1 MVTVGPVFQR
11 LHWDGVQGAGLGPWV
26 APPSRP
32 GGGSVSLLSAI
43 SPLPTLFPG
52 PVGIGGLE
60 FVLCFQG
67 IKTGQ
72 CVIFNGTHRTCEI
85 WDWCQVENDTVPVK
99 PVLVQ
104 AENFT
109 LFIKITVT
117 FSKFNSP
124 SEHSGS
130 SALETWDATYFK
142 HCLYDPCFSPYC
154 PVFHIGDLVAMAGG
168 VFEDLALQAPP

>member
-1 MVTVGPVFQR
+1 MVHR
-11 LHWDGVQGAGLGPWV
+11 
-26 APPSRP
+26 
-32 GGGSVSLLSAI
+32 
-43 SPLPTLFPG
+43 G